1 MLSLNRF
8 KTEQRRGV
16 DADDPERGVC
26 GVTGARRG
34 KGLTGGA
41 SVTAREGAGAAAGC
55 GASELG
61 RAKACWAGEK
71 EEGKGEKEK
80 RWSGPG
86 WKRTGFR
93 PKQRRGK
100 RKRFK
105 HFSNVFQIQI

>member
-41 SVTAREGAGAAAGC
+41 RVTAREGAGAAAGC

-71 EEGKGEKEK
+71 G
-80 RWSGPG
+80 
-86 WKRTGFR
+86 
-93 PKQRRGK
+93 RGK
-100 RKRFK
+100 RGKREK
-105 HFSNVFQIQI
+105 VERAGLEKNWVPAQTEKREKKKV